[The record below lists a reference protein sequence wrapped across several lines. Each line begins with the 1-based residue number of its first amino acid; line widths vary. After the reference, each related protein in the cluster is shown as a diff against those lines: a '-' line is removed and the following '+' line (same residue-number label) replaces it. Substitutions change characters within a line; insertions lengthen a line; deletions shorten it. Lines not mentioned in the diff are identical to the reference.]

1 MDDSDSYWTA
11 VRATRLRIADL
22 LEELAPAEWEQ
33 ESLCRGWRV
42 RDVAGHLALVP
53 TITTWD
59 MVAVAPRARFSP
71 DRINT
76 VLARRHGSRAP
87 AELVTAIRN
96 SAGSR
101 RTAKALDTRN
111 ALFDAI
117 VHGQDIAL
125 PLTRRLPVPAEH
137 SREGLR
143 RVWEMGWPFHAKRHL
158 AGFTLRATDTDWS
171 AGDGPEIAGPAL
183 ALLLL
188 LTGRTACLDAL
199 RGDGADRLKS
209 SSANH

>member
-1 MDDSDSYWTA
+1 MDDSDPYWSA

-22 LEELAPAEWEQ
+22 LEELTPAEWEQ
-33 ESLCRGWRV
+33 QSLCRGWRV

-76 VLARRHGSRAP
+76 VLARRHGSRDP
-87 AELVTAIRN
+87 ADLVAAIRAH
-96 SAGSR
+96 AGTR
-101 RTAKALDTRN
+101 RTARVLDTRN

-125 PLTRRLPVPAEH
+125 PLARRLPVPPEH
-137 SREGLR
+137 SREALQ
-143 RVWEMGWPFHAKRHL
+143 RVWAMGWPFHAERRL
-158 AGFTLRATDTDWS
+158 AGFALRATDTDW
-171 AGDGPEIAGPAL
+171 AVGDGPEIAGPAL
-183 ALLLL
+183 SLLLL
-188 LTGRTACLDAL
+188 STGRTACLDTL
-199 RGDGADRLKS
+199 RGAGADRLKS
-209 SSANH
+209 VHAHR